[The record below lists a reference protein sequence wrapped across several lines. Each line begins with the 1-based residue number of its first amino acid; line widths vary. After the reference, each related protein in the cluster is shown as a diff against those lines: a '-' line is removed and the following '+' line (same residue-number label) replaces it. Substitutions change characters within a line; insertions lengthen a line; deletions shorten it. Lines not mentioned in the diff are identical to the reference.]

1 MLPDILKNNLSI
13 PVVAAPLFIISRPN
27 LVIAQCK
34 AGVVGSF
41 PALNARPQE
50 LLSDWIKEIKDEL
63 GEYQEQNPGK
73 KVAPFAVNQ
82 ICHLSNDRLLADV
95 ETCVKHEVPIIITS
109 LRPPADLVK
118 AIHSYGGLVFHDVI
132 NTRHAQ
138 KAVSEGVDGLILVCA
153 GAGGHA
159 GALSPFALLR
169 ETREWYDGTIL
180 LSGAISDGYSVAS
193 ALAMGADLAY
203 VGTRFI
209 ATQESEAEDEYKQML
224 IDSSAKDVVYTN
236 YFSGVHGNYLSPSVI
251 KSGMDPDNLP
261 EADKTKMNFNSGGN
275 AAKKVWKDIK
285 GCGQGLSPIKDSPA
299 VSDLVENMKK
309 EFAEA
314 SKAFTSKSSVY

>member
-63 GEYQEQNPGK
+63 GEYQAQNPGK

-203 VGTRFI
+203 IGTRFI

-299 VSDLVENMKK
+299 VSDLVDNMKK

-314 SKAFTSKSSVY
+314 STAFSSKSSIY

>member
-63 GEYQEQNPGK
+63 GEYQAQNPGK

-203 VGTRFI
+203 IGTRFI

-314 SKAFTSKSSVY
+314 SKAFTSKSSIY

>member
-299 VSDLVENMKK
+299 VTDLVENMKK

-314 SKAFTSKSSVY
+314 STAFSSKSSIY

>member
-63 GEYQEQNPGK
+63 GEYQAQNPGK

-203 VGTRFI
+203 IGTRFI

-285 GCGQGLSPIKDSPA
+285 GCGQGLSPIKDSPVVA
-299 VSDLVENMKK
+299 DLVENMKK

-314 SKAFTSKSSVY
+314 SKAFTSKSSFY